1 MSTSVSE
8 MGMQYPADLDVELS
22 EQSSRLLAVL
32 ALLGIKLLLG
42 IPHLI
47 VLVIYGLVA
56 SIVSWIAQWAVL
68 FTGKYPAGMF
78 DFVLGYL
85 RWSWRY
91 SAWYAGLADGYPPF
105 SGGPD
110 DQYPAS
116 ADCAAPESS
125 GRFLAVLR
133 ILSITLLLVI
143 PHLIVLVVLS
153 FVVNI
158 LVWLAQWGILF
169 TGRFPH
175 GLAPLTVG
183 TNRWSHRVNC
193 YLNGLVDG
201 YPPFRLDS

>member
-1 MSTSVSE
+1 MSTSASE
-8 MGMQYPADLDVELS
+8 MEMQYPADLDVELP

-32 ALLGIKLLLG
+32 ALVGIKLLLG

-47 VLVIYGLVA
+47 VLFIYGLVA
-56 SIVSWIAQWAVL
+56 GIVGWIAQWAVL

-91 SAWYAGLADGYPPF
+91 SVWYAGLADGYPPF
-105 SGGPD
+105 SGGLD

-125 GRFLAVLR
+125 GRLLAVLR
-133 ILSITLLLVI
+133 ILALTLILVI
-143 PHLIVLVVLS
+143 PHIIVLVVLS

-158 LVWLAQWGILF
+158 LVWLAQWAILF
-169 TGRFPH
+169 TGRFPQ

-183 TNRWSHRVNC
+183 TNRWNHRVNC

-201 YPPFRLDS
+201 YPPFSLG